1 MHKRK
6 LEKLSNSYYNLGLSY
21 ANDRNLSS
29 ALYCLQKSLEYNKT
43 NINARNLLGLVYYE
57 VGEIAQALATWV
69 MSINLKKDDNIAEFY
84 IFELQKDKEKIKIY
98 EDLIKRYNEALI
110 SANNFNKDLAIL
122 GLVRVVDA
130 NPKYIKAALL
140 LSLLYIEKEEYIKAD
155 RVLDRALKIDKYN
168 AIALRYKS
176 FIKEKLPK
184 TAYVNISTSD
194 VIIPNSYKSYTGLQT
209 VVNIGIGLLIGAA
222 FIMFLYIPTMR
233 AGLNSRYNRELAT
246 ISEELNEANISKN
259 EVSNMLDEVIIE
271 RDRLLE
277 ASNTSAENINYKSIQ
292 YQKLLA
298 MQMAYY
304 ENDFTR
310 VADLYS
316 GFDANA
322 ITNIDDGSGFDISTV
337 INLIKTRVDAD
348 GYILLFNHGNSLLAS
363 GSYEEAIEY
372 YDKSLKLK
380 ADNIDVLLKKAEA
393 LKNLN
398 RNDESN
404 TIFSDIIINYPDTP
418 QANEARIQRGY

>member
-122 GLVRVVDA
+122 GLVRVVAA

-259 EVSNMLDEVIIE
+259 EVSTMLDEVIIE

-298 MQMAYY
+298 MQLAYY

>member
-21 ANDRNLSS
+21 ANDRNLGS
-29 ALYCLQKSLEYNKT
+29 AVYCLQKSLEYNKT